1 MKPVPR
7 PRSKTQ
13 LKALSS
19 TNSNILESAEEANST
34 SNAPVSFLPYL
45 TKSESRHSA
54 LIAMIVL
61 FLQVSHYYECP
72 ADSTRPKPLRPP
84 PKSPSLASTKSA
96 VFHLNSNT
104 ATTLEVNDNLK
115 AELRT
120 SVPCMPSSTDGQVAN
135 YEQGAL
141 FKHLHHISAVT
152 LMQSLLHNVRV
163 YQKTDNQ
170 KSKPKPPQLFPICF
184 LVSLLVSSRQLN

>member
-19 TNSNILESAEEANST
+19 TDSNILESAEEANST
-34 SNAPVSFLPYL
+34 SKAQVSFLLYL
-45 TKSESRHSA
+45 IKSESRRSA
-54 LIAMIVL
+54 LIAMIVS

-84 PKSPSLASTKSA
+84 PKPPSLASAKSA

-104 ATTLEVNDNLK
+104 GKTLEVNDNFK

-120 SVPCMPSSTDGQVAN
+120 SVPCTPSSTDGQVAN
-135 YEQGAL
+135 SEQGAL
-141 FKHLHHISAVT
+141 LKHLHLISAVT
-152 LMQSLLHNVRV
+152 LMQSLLHA
-163 YQKTDNQ
+163 
-170 KSKPKPPQLFPICF
+170 
-184 LVSLLVSSRQLN
+184 